1 MQDNGYNVTDDENI
15 NNENICSEHIWFQAT
30 HAHLFTTRQSF
41 MVIAINIAITEMRNW
56 GPKLN
61 SQVWIWNF
69 LPVCLNPKFMLL
81 SIQLGHLYNSH

>member
-41 MVIAINIAITEMRNW
+41 MVIAINIAITEMRN
-56 GPKLN
+56 
-61 SQVWIWNF
+61 
-69 LPVCLNPKFMLL
+69 
-81 SIQLGHLYNSH
+81 